1 MRYFLLFL
9 FIFPFVE
16 IYILIVV
23 GSYIGPSNALI
34 WVFFTAIVGIYL
46 LRNQGLSK
54 LINIR
59 ANSQTFEPTANNFL
73 KTLFSPIGGF
83 FLLIPGFLTDLIGL
97 MILTPITRILVIGA
111 IFNLLSPTNSMN
123 KNAHGYKSDE
133 DWIEGEYEKDK

>member
-16 IYILIVV
+16 IYTLIVV
-23 GSYIGPSNALI
+23 GSYIGPSNTLI

>member
-16 IYILIVV
+16 IYTLIVV

-111 IFNLLSPTNSMN
+111 IFNLLSPTNKMN

>member
-1 MRYFLLFL
+1 MSR
-9 FIFPFVE
+9 
-16 IYILIVV
+16 
-23 GSYIGPSNALI
+23 
-34 WVFFTAIVGIYL
+34 
-46 LRNQGLSK
+46 GLGDVYK
-54 LINIR
+54 R
-59 ANSQTFEPTANNFL
+59 QTANNFL

-111 IFNLLSPTNSMN
+111 IFNFLNPTNSMN

>member
-16 IYILIVV
+16 IYTLIVA

>member
-59 ANSQTFEPTANNFL
+59 ANSQAFEPTANNFL